1 MELKKGYKQTEIGVI
16 PEDWE
21 VKEFQ
26 DVGVFYKGKGIKK
39 DEVKSEGYPCV
50 RYGELYTLYDNII
63 TTTSSFIS
71 KKIADSSFK
80 LNYGDLL
87 FAGSG
92 EKKEE
97 IGKSATILR
106 KDTFAGGDIVV
117 LRPKGIQPKF
127 LGYLSNSDPVIRQK
141 SIHGQGDAV
150 VHIYSSGISKILIPI
165 PSIKEQRA
173 IAQVLS
179 DTDALIQAMEEKLA
193 KKRAIKQGA
202 MQRLLT
208 PGEGWE
214 ERKLGEIGSFKNGIN
229 KSKND
234 FGFGYPFVNLMDI
247 FGENSIDGKKGLGLI
262 NSNKIERQLY
272 NLKKGDV
279 LFIRS
284 SVKPSGVGL
293 TSLVEEDLSDTVFS
307 GFIIRFRDDG
317 FLDIGFKKYCF
328 YTTDFRNRLMDS
340 STVSANTNINQVALN
355 QLRLAYPKLREE
367 QTRIATILSDM
378 DLEIEQIEEQL
389 AKYRRV
395 KTGLM
400 QELLTGRIR
409 LV

>member
-1 MELKKGYKQTEIGVI
+1 MELKKGYKQTEVGMI

-21 VKEFQ
+21 LKDLS
-26 DVGVFYKGKGIKK
+26 DVVDFLDEQRRPIKSNERKSGIYPYYGASGIIDFVNDYIFDEELILLGEDGENILSRNLPLAFRVNGK
-39 DEVKSEGYPCV
+39 VWV
-50 RYGELYTLYDNII
+50 NNH
-63 TTTSSFIS
+63 
-71 KKIADSSFK
+71 AH
-80 LNYGDLL
+80 
-87 FAGSG
+87 
-92 EKKEE
+92 
-97 IGKSATILR
+97 
-106 KDTFAGGDIVV
+106 V
-117 LRPKGIQPKF
+117 LRPKKEINTFFLTEYLESLDYSLLNSGTAQPK
-127 LGYLSNSDPVIRQK
+127 LNKKVCSN
-141 SIHGQGDAV
+141 
-150 VHIYSSGISKILIPI
+150 
-165 PSIKEQRA
+165 IKVNFPPLPEQQA

-179 DTDALIQAMEEKLA
+179 DTDALIQALEEKLA

-272 NLKKGDV
+272 DLKKGDV

-317 FLDIGFKKYCF
+317 FLDNGFKKYCF

-378 DLEIEQIEEQL
+378 DAEIAQLEEQL

-395 KTGLM
+395 KTGMM